1 MERAFC
7 EAYAASELQTL
18 VVAHM
23 EVNLSDVWTYVDTS
37 QRPPQTDKRP
47 REDEQLEPPIRG
59 TSANAPG
66 QGQARYYNFPASQ
79 DVASANEG
87 TTPPP
92 SEASRSRNG
101 KTHPCPWENCGKS
114 FSSRWGLDRHYRIHT
129 GEKPWVCQ
137 MDGCGKG
144 FVDRALLA
152 RHERTHSK
160 ARPFLCPYANCD
172 KAFKVHKHLDYHL
185 QLHNQPDAFSC
196 PVDGCRKNFSN
207 PSSLRIHRLLEHE
220 SPDSESH
227 TEKQLRTMLETSSR
241 ELDTVRVEL
250 QSAQLRLTNSLSE
263 VREVRKQARLL
274 EPKLHALRREHEELQ
289 EKLHPENARP
299 VPSTS
304 TMDHLHANMLPVQPA
319 GFGASQQPLQHPM
332 DTNAAFAQQLSP
344 AHETMFSGTAD
355 GRRVSSA
362 HSKEHWTDVASLQ
375 RHGWNDMQ
383 VGRRIDGQ
391 HTFPYA
397 IKHGAPKPEA
407 VRHLTVSSLGSGF
420 DEGPNLARL
429 VGSEEAASLEAKFQ
443 RDNLPNDLRMRNVFS
458 LVPQHAGLAE
468 MQEIEKA
475 TSRSAD
481 VMNDIE
487 ELIRN

>member
-1 MERAFC
+1 
-7 EAYAASELQTL
+7 
-18 VVAHM
+18 
-23 EVNLSDVWTYVDTS
+23 
-37 QRPPQTDKRP
+37 
-47 REDEQLEPPIRG
+47 
-59 TSANAPG
+59 
-66 QGQARYYNFPASQ
+66 
-79 DVASANEG
+79 
-87 TTPPP
+87 
-92 SEASRSRNG
+92 
-101 KTHPCPWENCGKS
+101 
-114 FSSRWGLDRHYRIHT
+114 
-129 GEKPWVCQ
+129 
-137 MDGCGKG
+137 
-144 FVDRALLA
+144 
-152 RHERTHSK
+152 
-160 ARPFLCPYANCD
+160 
-172 KAFKVHKHLDYHL
+172 
-185 QLHNQPDAFSC
+185 
-196 PVDGCRKNFSN
+196 
-207 PSSLRIHRLLEHE
+207 
-220 SPDSESH
+220 
-227 TEKQLRTMLETSSR
+227 MLETSSR

-299 VPSTS
+299 GAGIVARDAASFIGTDRVHEIRLAASGVDDSLAESRVVAHASAPRSVPSTS